1 MELHTLEV
9 RNRSSVHRCTR
20 RAHVVGFE
28 EGDFLHPDGVEES
41 EESLCSNY
49 SDNYIFD
56 ICASL
61 YTIVYSFS
69 CNIVYSCQFWI
80 LVQIE

>member
-1 MELHTLEV
+1 MEPHTLEV

-49 SDNYIFD
+49 SDNYNYIY
-56 ICASL
+56 STSVHL
-61 YTIVYSFS
+61 YTPLCTVFHAT
-69 CNIVYSCQFWI
+69 
-80 LVQIE
+80 